1 MSSVRKSITL
11 ALIAVAYSACSL
23 AGEDDTISAAMLRH
37 RVDDSQNELYA
48 RFRYSPVTGLG
59 YESGVNRRD
68 PSTIIKV
75 GDTYYVW
82 YTRSNN
88 ATLSWANADI
98 WYATSK
104 DGWHWAE
111 QGPAV
116 ERGPDG
122 SFDDLSVFTANILV
136 AEGQYYLT
144 YQAERKHGY
153 EINVIAMAIADSPDG
168 PWEKLPEP
176 LLEPTRDGKW
186 EPHPTQSNRL
196 VAVEQGSWDSR
207 MVHDPGVI
215 PRWGKYW
222 LYYKGHGLGDTMW
235 ADSKWGVAVAD
246 HPEGPY
252 AKSPYNPVTNSGHE
266 VWVWPWKTGIAAIV
280 DWAGP
285 EKATVQYTD
294 DGVNFEVM
302 ASLEDVPPAGG
313 AYIPDKFDDPV
324 DGQGFTWGLA
334 HYGRSD
340 WTFLVR
346 FDTEMQQGVEK
357 DLGWRRFPHY
367 STIRDVMQDPDR
379 FAVPREALT
388 RKHRAEDS
396 VERERDVP

>member
-1 MSSVRKSITL
+1 MKTKTYLFSL
-11 ALIAVAYSACSL
+11 ALIAAAYSACGM
-23 AGEDDTISAAMLRH
+23 AVADDTISAAMLRH
-37 RVDDSQNELYA
+37 RADDSQNELYA

-59 YESGVNRRD
+59 YEAGVNRRD

-88 ATLSWANADI
+88 AKLSWANADI

-122 SFDDLSVFTANILV
+122 SFDDLSVFTANILL

-186 EPHPTQSNRL
+186 EPH
-196 VAVEQGSWDSR
+196 
-207 MVHDPGVI
+207 
-215 PRWGKYW
+215 
-222 LYYKGHGLGDTMW
+222 
-235 ADSKWGVAVAD
+235 
-246 HPEGPY
+246 HP
-252 AKSPYNPVTNSGHE
+252 
-266 VWVWPWKTGIAAIV
+266 
-280 DWAGP
+280 
-285 EKATVQYTD
+285 
-294 DGVNFEVM
+294 
-302 ASLEDVPPAGG
+302 
-313 AYIPDKFDDPV
+313 
-324 DGQGFTWGLA
+324 
-334 HYGRSD
+334 
-340 WTFLVR
+340 
-346 FDTEMQQGVEK
+346 
-357 DLGWRRFPHY
+357 
-367 STIRDVMQDPDR
+367 
-379 FAVPREALT
+379 
-388 RKHRAEDS
+388 
-396 VERERDVP
+396 